1 MAAVTDVDELI
12 ERYDLALGEFVKG
25 NPEPVK
31 ELFSH
36 RDDVTLANPLFPV
49 GHGWEQVSERL
60 EGAASTLRDGQITG
74 FETVEK
80 RVTPELAYLVRV
92 ERQEGKV
99 GGGEEVASFA
109 LRVTMIF
116 GPEGDTWKV
125 VHRHADPIT
134 TPRPAESLIQ
144 E

>member
-1 MAAVTDVDELI
+1 LLTPLVPQFVDGMRLLRPI
-12 ERYDLALGEFVKG
+12 E
-25 NPEPVK
+25 
-31 ELFSH
+31 H
-36 RDDVTLANPLFPV
+36 
-49 GHGWEQVSERL
+49 
-60 EGAASTLRDGQITG
+60 AASNIREGEITG

-80 RVTPELAYLVRV
+80 HATPEFAYVVRI

-99 GGGEEVASFA
+99 GGGEDVASFS

-116 GPEGDTWKV
+116 RPEDGSWKV

-134 TPRPAESLIQ
+134 TPQPAESVIQ

>member
-60 EGAASTLRDGQITG
+60 ERAASTLRDGQITG

>member
-60 EGAASTLRDGQITG
+60 ERAASTLRDGHITG

-80 RVTPELAYLVRV
+80 RVTPEFAYLVRV

-116 GPEGDTWKV
+116 RPEGATWKV

-134 TPRPAESLIQ
+134 TPQPAESLIQ

>member
-1 MAAVTDVDELI
+1 MAALEDVDELI
-12 ERYDLALGEFVKG
+12 EKYDLALGEFVKG

-49 GHGWEQVSERL
+49 GHGWEQVAERL
-60 EGAASTLRDGQITG
+60 ERAASTIREGEITG
-74 FETVEK
+74 VETVEK
-80 RVTPELAYLVRV
+80 HATPEFAYVARI

-99 GGGEEVASFA
+99 GGGEDVASFS

-116 GPEGDTWKV
+116 RPEDGSWKV

-134 TPRPAESLIQ
+134 TPQPAESVIQ